1 MGLVTSLL
9 GAPLAA
15 PAHGLLFIF
24 EKIKEAVD
32 DEMYDE
38 GRLES
43 SLMRLSLQLDMGEI
57 SDAEYRS
64 AEESIL
70 QRLSEVREY
79 KASLAKPRAGARKR
93 SRR

>member
-1 MGLVTSLL
+1 MGLVSSLL
-9 GAPLAA
+9 TAPLAA

-43 SLMRLSLQLDMGEI
+43 SLMRLSLQLDLGEI
-57 SDAEYRS
+57 TDAEYRA

-70 QRLSEVREY
+70 RRLSEIREY
-79 KASLAKPRAGARKR
+79 KASLAKPRAARKR
-93 SRR
+93 ARR